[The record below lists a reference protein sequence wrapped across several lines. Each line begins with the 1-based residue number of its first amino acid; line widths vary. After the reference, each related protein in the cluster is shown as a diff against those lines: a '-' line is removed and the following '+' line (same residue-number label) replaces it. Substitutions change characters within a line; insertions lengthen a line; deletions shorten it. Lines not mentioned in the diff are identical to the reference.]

1 MCGIELLGN
10 KCAVIP
16 NWDAYNK
23 SNGLEVLN
31 FEANKGFNYEEA
43 NHFPRTGKLVLTS
56 NSKHVS
62 DEYRI
67 ITNPL
72 VVGNEVYFTP
82 DAIKR
87 DEFVEVDGEKAY
99 VVPITSI
106 YAIKIS
112 GCIFALSDGVLCSK
126 RQIRNFLGELEREEY
141 VAKYVSPCLVEY
153 KEGYNMSNVDVND
166 GDSLIITSE
175 PYEMEH
181 SSHMVFFNEPMYL
194 VKKNEIIGVN
204 V

>member
-1 MCGIELLGN
+1 MRRIELLGN

-31 FEANKGFNYEEA
+31 FEANKGFNYEES
-43 NHFPRTGKLVLTS
+43 NHFPRVGRLVQVS
-56 NSKHVS
+56 NATTVS

-72 VVGNEVYFTP
+72 VVGNEVYFTH

-112 GCIFALSDGVLCSK
+112 GCIFALSDGVICSK

-153 KEGYNMSNVDVND
+153 KEEYNMSNVDVND
-166 GDSLIITSE
+166 GDSLILTCE

-181 SSHMVFFNEPMYL
+181 KTHMVFFDKPMFL
-194 VKKNEIIGVN
+194 AHKNEIVGTN
-204 V
+204 K